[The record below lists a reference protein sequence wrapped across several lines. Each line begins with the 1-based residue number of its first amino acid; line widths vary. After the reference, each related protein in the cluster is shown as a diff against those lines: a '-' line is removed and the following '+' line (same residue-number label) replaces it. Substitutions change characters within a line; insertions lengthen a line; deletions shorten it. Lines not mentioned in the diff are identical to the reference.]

1 MTIDSPGPAAT
12 PPEGAATRDLT
23 ALNAYVT
30 QNYGRYTDAALTDH
44 LLRIGHQRA
53 DIEAALRAAA
63 AADVVGPVNARAR
76 RTVRLL
82 YLITYGLLVAGMLT
96 NTTSGAYGAGPIG
109 SIVLT
114 VVLGLAFLIAA
125 AWLRWR
131 GSRDRPVASGMAA
144 MLAIPL
150 VLLVLVAGAC
160 LATGL
165 PFSPAI

>member
-1 MTIDSPGPAAT
+1 MTVDSPGPAGI
-12 PPEGAATRDLT
+12 PPDGAATRDT
-23 ALNAYVT
+23 TTLNAYVT

-44 LLRIGHQRA
+44 LLQVGHQRA

-96 NTTSGAYGAGPIG
+96 NPRSGLYGASFIG
-109 SIVLT
+109 AIVLT

-131 GSRDRPVASGMAA
+131 GSRDRAVPSGMIA

-165 PFSPAI
+165 PYSPAI